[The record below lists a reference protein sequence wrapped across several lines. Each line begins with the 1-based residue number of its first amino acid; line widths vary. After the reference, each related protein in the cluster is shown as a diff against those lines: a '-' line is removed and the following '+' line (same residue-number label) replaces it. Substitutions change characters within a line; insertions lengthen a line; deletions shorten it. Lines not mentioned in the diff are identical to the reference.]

1 MIRKSRSDPN
11 PYLADPDPHYIE
23 QCFASRI
30 FGFRPGSGSILNGSG
45 SAEKQI
51 LKIHIQTLNYGFGF
65 KSGSVITT
73 YPHLLGKSV
82 F

>member
-11 PYLADPDPHYIE
+11 PYLADPDPQFIK

-30 FGFRPGSGSILNGSG
+30 FEFRPGSGSVLNGSG

-51 LKIHIQTLNYGFGF
+51 LKFTSKY
-65 KSGSVITT
+65 
-73 YPHLLGKSV
+73 
-82 F
+82 

>member
-30 FGFRPGSGSILNGSG
+30 FEFRPGSGSILNGSG

-51 LKIHIQTLNYGFGF
+51 LKFTF
-65 KSGSVITT
+65 K
-73 YPHLLGKSV
+73 
-82 F
+82 